1 MTAGVHSYC
10 LPPPAPRQHP
20 THHRDPKLG
29 GGNKNTG
36 TEVTGQSWNRK
47 KKRGTR
53 GRQVM
58 WTTEGSREAREPHRT
73 KSSCITI
80 TQPPGDNCSS
90 EFIIVYNMKNSN
102 SQKYYINTIES
113 SETSDFSS
121 ICPVFCLWFFPL
133 LLSTPLLL
141 SFFFPD
147 SGFWYYI
154 LQVALEWSIFYALN
168 WETCLPLPPMC

>member
-10 LPPPAPRQHP
+10 VHQEAHRQQAIN
-20 THHRDPKLG
+20 DWEKKLG